1 MLTYVQTHAGR
12 DESDR
17 PLSAYS
23 DLLDPLYLLSTPSLN
38 KGLGSGLYHSS
49 SFPASFS
56 SSPSSSPHLP
66 SSSSPSSFPSHS
78 HSDSH
83 SDSVSD
89 SELKRKNEK
98 QKEKNVNNKNFRE
111 NTIAEIYQ
119 NDFNING
126 NLNKDYD
133 ETSEDDVKINFTQFY
148 YLLLEITEIVYPEI
162 YTDPGSELFL
172 NSSVTDTGTS
182 RTNSL
187 GKTRAFQKILI
198 VS

>member
-1 MLTYVQTHAGR
+1 MYVQTHAGR
-12 DESDR
+12 DDSDR

-49 SFPASFS
+49 SH
-56 SSPSSSPHLP
+56 PSY
-66 SSSSPSSFPSHS
+66 SSSSTSTHIPSSSSFPSHS
-78 HSDSH
+78 HPDF
-83 SDSVSD
+83 D
-89 SELKRKNEK
+89 LKRKNEK
-98 QKEKNVNNKNFRE
+98 QKEKNMNDKNFRE

-119 NDFNING
+119 NGSNING
-126 NLNKDYD
+126 NLTEEYD
-133 ETSEDDVKINFTQFY
+133 EKSEDDVKINFTQFF

-162 YTDPGSELFL
+162 YTDPGSELYL
-172 NSSVTDTGTS
+172 NSSVTGTGTS

-198 VS
+198 VSKFN